1 MLYQFL
7 LNFVDI
13 FGFLNVF
20 KYLTFRTGLSVVTSL
35 VIVFIIGGPLIKLF
49 SEKMITGPIRQD
61 GPIDH
66 IIKKS
71 GTPTMGGVIII
82 IGIISGTLLWAD
94 LRNIYVWV
102 LIFVSLSL
110 GGLGLT
116 DDILKIKYKN
126 SRGLKSSLKFLGQ
139 LIIGVIT
146 LTLLIKFSNHQYLYN
161 LYFPFFK
168 NLIWQMGLF
177 FIPFGLFVIIG
188 ASNAV
193 NLTDG
198 LDGLATVPVM
208 LVALSF
214 TLISYVVGNTIF
226 SEYLQIQYI
235 PDVGELSIFCGS
247 VVGACLGFLWYN
259 APPAKI
265 FMGDTGSLVIGLILS
280 ILAIKLINDGIEIP
294 NDKTYKNKGPFIV
307 IAILSVPLYD
317 TFRVFCL
324 RLLSGYH
331 PLRPDRNHIH
341 HALLDLGCSHKKASL
356 ILYGFSILNIII
368 SFFMIKL
375 SLGLSIFLLSI
386 FVLGLMAVPFVLLE
400 LKKNK
405 SV

>member
-1 MLYQFL
+1 MLFNL
-7 LNFVDI
+7 LTSLIDQYS
-13 FGFLNVF
+13 FLNVF

-35 VIVFIIGGPLIKLF
+35 IVVFIIGGPLINLF
-49 SEKMITGPIRQD
+49 SKKMITGPIRQD

-82 IGIISGTLLWAD
+82 IGIIFSTLMWAD
-94 LRNIYVWV
+94 LTNIYIWI

-110 GGLGLT
+110 GALGLV
-116 DDILKIKYKN
+116 DDMLKIKYEN
-126 SRGLKSSLKFLGQ
+126 SRGLKSSYKFFGQ
-139 LIIGVIT
+139 IVIGVIT
-146 LTLLIKFSNHQYLYN
+146 LFVLINYSNHEYLYN

-168 NLIWQMGLF
+168 NLIWHMGLF

-235 PDVGELSIFCGS
+235 PDVGELSIVCGS
-247 VVGACLGFLWYN
+247 IVGSCLGFLWYN

-265 FMGDTGSLVIGLILS
+265 FMVT
-280 ILAIKLINDGIEIP
+280 LAPYL
-294 NDKTYKNKGPFIV
+294 
-307 IAILSVPLYD
+307 
-317 TFRVFCL
+317 
-324 RLLSGYH
+324 
-331 PLRPDRNHIH
+331 
-341 HALLDLGCSHKKASL
+341 
-356 ILYGFSILNIII
+356 
-368 SFFMIKL
+368 
-375 SLGLSIFLLSI
+375 
-386 FVLGLMAVPFVLLE
+386 
-400 LKKNK
+400 
-405 SV
+405 